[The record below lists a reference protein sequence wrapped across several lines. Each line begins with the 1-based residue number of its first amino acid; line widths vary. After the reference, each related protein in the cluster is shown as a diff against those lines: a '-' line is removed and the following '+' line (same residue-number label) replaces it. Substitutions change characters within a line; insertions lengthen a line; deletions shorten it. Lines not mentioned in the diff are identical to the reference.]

1 MKKRYVL
8 LLCAFALS
16 ASLFG
21 CGNSKDSSESA
32 QTEQSSSAQDDAG
45 TVITGYLVDNA
56 DKYVTLGTY
65 KGLEVEQPV
74 YTASDEDVS
83 MEIENTLYEYSTA
96 AEVDRAA
103 QSGDTLT
110 VDLTATI
117 EGESKPNLT
126 ETDYIIELG
135 YEEFGSDFDEK
146 LTGSKTGDTLEF
158 SCSYQDDTWYDD
170 WTDKTVHFKVTVKKI
185 EENTIPEYTDDFV
198 STLGY
203 DSKDAFEAALK
214 EQIQAS
220 YDEQSTAET
229 RENVISTA
237 MDACQFNGYPDKLY
251 DSCKSTVEEQ
261 YSAFAEMTGMTL
273 DDLYEAYDMS
283 DDDIREEVMST
294 VNRRLFIS
302 ALCQKEGLSVDTA
315 EYSDYLDNNCYDY
328 GFDDG
333 TSFEE
338 NYGKENIM
346 WMLYE
351 QKAAAY
357 LLLNAEISKTPVST
371 SEEDVEISDT
381 DDETD
386 EEILDGLDDS
396 AAESGSEAVAE
407 TDTETEQNPA

>member
-32 QTEQSSSAQDDAG
+32 QTEQSSPAQDDDG

-117 EGESKPNLT
+117 EGESKPNLS
-126 ETDYIIELG
+126 ETDYILELG

-170 WTDKTVHFKVTVKKI
+170 WTDKTVHFKVTVKK
-185 EENTIPEYTDDFV
+185 
-198 STLGY
+198 
-203 DSKDAFEAALK
+203 
-214 EQIQAS
+214 
-220 YDEQSTAET
+220 
-229 RENVISTA
+229 
-237 MDACQFNGYPDKLY
+237 
-251 DSCKSTVEEQ
+251 
-261 YSAFAEMTGMTL
+261 
-273 DDLYEAYDMS
+273 
-283 DDDIREEVMST
+283 
-294 VNRRLFIS
+294 
-302 ALCQKEGLSVDTA
+302 
-315 EYSDYLDNNCYDY
+315 
-328 GFDDG
+328 
-333 TSFEE
+333 
-338 NYGKENIM
+338 
-346 WMLYE
+346 
-351 QKAAAY
+351 
-357 LLLNAEISKTPVST
+357 
-371 SEEDVEISDT
+371 
-381 DDETD
+381 
-386 EEILDGLDDS
+386 
-396 AAESGSEAVAE
+396 
-407 TDTETEQNPA
+407 